1 MIRWRAPDKS
11 RPSAARHAPAMGSRE
26 RAIDIGAARAREV
39 LARLPAEARTARL
52 TSGLGQAEVASA
64 LGISV
69 AQYSRIERGMSPE
82 LSIATAVRLFA
93 LLGLDLS
100 IRAYP
105 AGDPIRDVA
114 QASLLERLHLHCHRS
129 IVWRTEVPFPISGD
143 LRAWDAT
150 AVCSAVRAGVEAET
164 RIRDV
169 QALDRR
175 LALKER
181 DGAMD
186 RVILLVLD
194 TRNNRAALRSHGSQ
208 LLLRFPV
215 PGQRALELLG
225 VGADPGGNALIL
237 L

>member
-1 MIRWRAPDKS
+1 
-11 RPSAARHAPAMGSRE
+11 MGSRE
-26 RAIDIGAARAREV
+26 RVIDIGNARAREV
-39 LARLPAEARTARL
+39 LARLPAEARAARL
-52 TSGLGQAEVASA
+52 DTGLGQEDVARA

-69 AQYSRIERGMSPE
+69 SQYSRIERGMSPE

-93 LLGLDLS
+93 VLGHDLNV
-100 IRAYP
+100 RAYP
-105 AGDPIRDVA
+105 SGDPISDAAQITLLGRLRD
-114 QASLLERLHLHCHRS
+114 RCHRS
-129 IVWRTEVPFPISGD
+129 LVWRTEVPFPIPGD

-150 AVCSAVRAGVEAET
+150 VVCAAFRAGVEAET

-181 DGAMD
+181 DGGMD
-186 RVILLVLD
+186 RLILLALD
-194 TRNNRAALRSHGSQ
+194 SRANRSTLRGQGAQ

-215 PGQRALELLG
+215 PGERALELLG
-225 VGADPGGNALIL
+225 AGVDPGGNALIL